1 MKKLIAASLS
11 TALLFTSSWA
21 LAEGTAGFVPPAPD
35 IAGKAYIVNDFYSG
49 QTLASRDPNTRIEP
63 ASLTKLMTAYLT
75 FKAIKEG
82 RLKGEQMLQPSEK
95 AWRTEGSRMFLDLRT
110 PVSVNDLMRGM
121 IVQSGNDACVTLA
134 EAIGGSEE
142 VFAQMMNREAKRLG
156 MTGSN
161 FTNSTGLPDPNL
173 YMTVR
178 DLGILSGAL
187 IHDYPEFYPI
197 YSMKEFTYNKIKQ
210 PNRNLLLYRD
220 PSVDGL
226 KTGHTASAG
235 FNLVSSAKRDD
246 RRVISVVVGTT
257 SPEARAVESSKLLNY
272 GLQFFDTPR
281 LYQANQSVSTL
292 RVYKGDANDVNV
304 GFADDVYVTVP
315 KGAASRIKVSMTSTQ
330 PLIAPVKQGQAVGKL
345 TLTLD
350 GKVITERPVVAL
362 KTVDEGGFFSRL
374 IDTIKLWFA

>member
-304 GFADDVYVTVP
+304 GFDDVYVTVP

>member
-292 RVYKGDANDVNV
+292 RVYKA
-304 GFADDVYVTVP
+304 TP
-315 KGAASRIKVSMTSTQ
+315 TT
-330 PLIAPVKQGQAVGKL
+330 
-345 TLTLD
+345 
-350 GKVITERPVVAL
+350 
-362 KTVDEGGFFSRL
+362 
-374 IDTIKLWFA
+374 